1 MTNATSCL
9 FIYLFQVQI
18 NALSEIDK
26 KKINLK
32 TPNISIICNI
42 IYECKI
48 KLIFNTYM
56 Q

>member
-26 KKINLK
+26 KKLIK
-32 TPNISIICNI
+32 KPQ
-42 IYECKI
+42 IYQLFVI
-48 KLIFNTYM
+48 LYMNVKLN
-56 Q
+56 